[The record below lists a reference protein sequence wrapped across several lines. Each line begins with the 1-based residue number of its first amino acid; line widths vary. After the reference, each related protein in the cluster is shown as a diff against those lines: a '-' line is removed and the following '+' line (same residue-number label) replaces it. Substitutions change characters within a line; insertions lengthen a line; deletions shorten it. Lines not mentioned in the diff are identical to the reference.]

1 MQMRYAASELIAF
14 AQGLFG
20 KIGLTK
26 NESKVT
32 AEILLAGDLMG
43 HTTHGLQLL
52 APYLQAIE
60 KGAIASTGAIEVIA
74 DRGAAALWDGNWLIG
89 PPVVRAAMDHAFQR
103 AAQYGVATV
112 AIRRC
117 GHIGCL
123 AAYPV
128 LAAERG
134 LVMLLTCSDPSV
146 ASVAP
151 HGAVEGRYTPN
162 PIAAGWPAGDGTVVL
177 DISASTT
184 TNGMVHRLR
193 DEPGARLPGSWLIG
207 RDGQA
212 TDDPGALGADPPGAI
227 LPLGGI
233 DLGHKGYALGLLVE
247 ALTAAL
253 GGHGRAD
260 RETRWGASVFL
271 QVIDPAAFAGPD
283 AFRREAGFMAEACRA
298 AAPRPGGAP
307 VRTPGERALALRA
320 RQLRDGVALH
330 AAIMPA
336 LAPWAAKLGVPPP
349 RPLSD

>member
-1 MQMRYAASELIAF
+1 MQHRYAASELVMY
-14 AQGLFG
+14 AQSTLSR
-20 KIGLTK
+20 IGLTIK
-26 NESKVT
+26 EAKDT
-32 AEILLAGDLMG
+32 AEVLLEGDLMG

-52 APYLQAIE
+52 VPYLQAIE
-60 KGAIASTGAIEVIA
+60 NGAIAKTGAIDVIA
-74 DRGAAALWDGNWLIG
+74 DRGASALWDGNWLIG
-89 PPVVRAAMDHAFQR
+89 PHVVRAAMDHAFQR
-103 AAQYGVATV
+103 AAQFGTATV
-112 AIRRC
+112 VIRRC

-123 AAYPV
+123 AAYP
-128 LAAERG
+128 LQAAERG

-184 TNGMVHRLR
+184 TNGMVQRLR
-193 DEPGARLPGSWLIG
+193 DQPGARLPGPWLIG

-212 TDDPGALGADPPGAI
+212 TDDPGAPGAI

-271 QVIDPAAFAGPD
+271 QIIDPAAFAGPE
-283 AFRREAGFMAEACRA
+283 AFRREAGFMAEACRT

-320 RQLRDGVALH
+320 RQLTDGVALH

-336 LAPWAAKLGVPPP
+336 LAPWAAKLGVPLPP
-349 RPLSD
+349 ALSD